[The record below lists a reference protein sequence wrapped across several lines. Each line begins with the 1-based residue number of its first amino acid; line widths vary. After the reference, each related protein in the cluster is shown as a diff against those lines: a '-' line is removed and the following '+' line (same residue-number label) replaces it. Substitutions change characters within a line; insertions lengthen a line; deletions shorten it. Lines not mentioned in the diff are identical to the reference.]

1 MGESLPRVLG
11 TLCVVQR
18 ERSRSY
24 LLADEG
30 QRAAEAG
37 RLDRQARLLFPLE
50 RGALAA
56 HGLEPGH
63 TVVDLGCGQ
72 GTYLQLIAEA
82 FANTRCVG
90 LDRHP
95 GLLGDARARP
105 GVVAVA
111 QCDLAGQAAL
121 LRELDRF
128 LPDLVLC
135 RFVLQH
141 MAPAERTAMLSTL
154 AEHASKRPVRVVL
167 ADVDSASSFFE
178 PPSPL
183 LSEAHQGLE
192 ALQARSGGDRRI
204 GARLP
209 DLLRTAGFESPR
221 ASRVLVD
228 SRTTGF
234 GAWWSA
240 FGSPLSAGLASRPAA
255 QEALLEWGT
264 HPATGDSFRAGFEVC
279 FASSGSVRR
288 ASG

>member
-1 MGESLPRVLG
+1 
-11 TLCVVQR
+11 VQR
-18 ERSRSY
+18 ERSLSY

-50 RGALAA
+50 RGALAD
-56 HGLEPGH
+56 HGLEAGH
-63 TVVDLGCGQ
+63 TVIDLGCGQ
-72 GTYLQLIAEA
+72 GTYLQLIAES

-111 QCDLAGQAAL
+111 QCDLAERAAL

-141 MAPAERTAMLSTL
+141 MRPAEGSAMLSTL
-154 AEHASKRPVRVVL
+154 AKHASKRPVRAVL
-167 ADVDSASSFFE
+167 ADVDAASSFFE
-178 PPSPL
+178 PPSSL

-192 ALQARSGGDRRI
+192 ALQSRSGGDRRI

-209 DLLRTAGFESPR
+209 DLLRAAGFENPR
-221 ASRVLVD
+221 SSRVLVD
-228 SRTTGF
+228 SRATGF

-240 FGSPLSAGLASRPAA
+240 FGSLLSAGLASRPAA

-264 HPATGDSFRAGFEVC
+264 NPATGDSFRAGFEVC
-279 FASSGSVRR
+279 FASSGSVGRT
-288 ASG
+288 GG